1 MKKLGLLFSILLTSL
16 TFHAYAQS
24 PINIGIKAGANFT
37 TLSHD
42 LKEYSNKS
50 STGFGLGVMARI
62 NLNRSYIQADL
73 MYMEKNSKFESSQA
87 GLSNDKTT
95 MKNLELPVVYGY
107 KLLKSPLYNVRIF
120 GGGVYSVVLNNSIS
134 KNEVGNAF
142 KDFDKSNIGYRVGAG
157 VDILKFTV
165 DVSYDGGLNNVSKDF
180 KSKPNT
186 WFVAVGYKFL

>member
-1 MKKLGLLFSILLTSL
+1 MKKLGLLFSLLLT
-16 TFHAYAQS
+16 TAAFNTYAQS

-37 TLSHD
+37 TLSHN
-42 LKEYSNKS
+42 LKEYNNKT
-50 STGFGLGVMARI
+50 STGFGVGAMARI
-62 NLNRSYIQADL
+62 NISKSYIQADL
-73 MYMEKNSKFESSQA
+73 LYAEKSIKFEGDGSSE
-87 GLSNDKTT
+87 KTT
-95 MKNLELPVVYGY
+95 MKNLEIPVVYGY
-107 KLLKSPLYNVRIF
+107 KLLSSPLYNVRVF
-120 GGGVYSVVLNNSIS
+120 GGGVYSVTLNKLS
-134 KNEVGNAF
+134 KDSVDDAF